1 MPLTLTL
8 TLTLTKVGACGLSI
22 RIKGRTFS
30 LRARDEVA
38 RDAFVAELKVAMTDP
53 NLSLTPLTLTLTLT
67 LTL

>member
-30 LRARDEVA
+30 LRARDEVG
-38 RDAFVAELKVAMTDP
+38 RDAFVAELKEAMT
-53 NLSLTPLTLTLTLT
+53 TLTSALHP
-67 LTL
+67 